1 LDDWA
6 ADTLVMGILIILI
19 LVVLTIISLILKA
32 RIEFP
37 PDPDIHWEND
47 VERALKEAEADEKFE
62 ATLQRTLR
70 NKKASMRPES
80 LRTPEEAGYQIAPR
94 RDRVMWKPDI
104 PGIVHEE
111 DKDWHV

>member
-1 LDDWA
+1 
-6 ADTLVMGILIILI
+6 MGILILLI
-19 LVVLTIISLILKA
+19 LAVPTVISLILKA

-37 PDPDIHWEND
+37 PDPEIHWEND

-70 NKKASMRPES
+70 QKKASMRPEKI
-80 LRTPEEAGYQIAPR
+80 RTPEEAGYQIAPW
-94 RDRVMWKPDI
+94 RDRVVWKPDL

-111 DKDWHV
+111 DRDWSV

>member
-1 LDDWA
+1 MAVRFPL
-6 ADTLVMGILIILI
+6 ILIIL
-19 LVVLTIISLILKA
+19 VLPTIVSIIVKA

-37 PDPDIHWEND
+37 PDPEIHWENE
-47 VERALKEAEADEKFE
+47 VERAVKEAEADEKFE

-70 NKKASMRPES
+70 QKKASMRPET

-111 DKDWHV
+111 DRDWHV